1 VGDALGAR
9 EGSDMDILWVALGV
23 CVIVG
28 FVFVILARHWQRLLA
43 HQAWS
48 IRRLTDRLHSLE
60 EVADPN
66 FRRKL
71 DESAPSPLEQFYTFG
86 LGLSDRFWRDTVE
99 TTDAQ
104 RAFIRDEGNFLGAVK
119 IERWRSHTV
128 LTVTELL
135 PQNKS
140 ANWQTRSFDIFPED
154 LSEDAPVTLW
164 QMPLAEA
171 KAGAATGRVPTIEL
185 RWQDG
190 ALALCALQDRSAA
203 GDADVIALVPDER
216 ILLSIP
222 LDPERL
228 EPFRQTESSAQE
240 KLPEEF
246 DKIPG
251 NGAASNGHQFVAFY
265 GSDDSDTGI
274 EWHLCLRDLARR
286 SEWDRWR
293 IVEAIQ
299 MTKVS

>member
-1 VGDALGAR
+1 
-9 EGSDMDILWVALGV
+9 MDIVWVALGV

-28 FVFVILARHWQRLLA
+28 FVFVVLARHWQRLLA

-86 LGLSDRFWRDTVE
+86 LGLSDRFWRNTVE

-104 RAFIRDEGNFLGAVK
+104 RDFIREQGNFLGSVK

-128 LTVTELL
+128 LTVTEVL

-140 ANWQTRSFDIFPED
+140 ANWQTRTFDIFPEN
-154 LSEDAPVTLW
+154 LSDDAPVTLW

-171 KAGAATGRVPTIEL
+171 NAGSATGRVPTIEL

-190 ALALCALQDRSAA
+190 ALALCASQERRSAEN
-203 GDADVIALVPDER
+203 ADVITLVPDER
-216 ILLSIP
+216 ILLSVP
-222 LDPERL
+222 LDPELL
-228 EPFRQTESSAQE
+228 EAFRQPDLAAMDE
-240 KLPEEF
+240 LPEEF
-246 DKIPG
+246 DKLPS
-251 NGAASNGHQFVAFY
+251 NGTNSNGHQFVAFY
-265 GSDDSDTGI
+265 GGDDSDSGI
-274 EWHLCLRDLARR
+274 AWHLCLRDLARR

-293 IVEAIQ
+293 VVEAIQ

>member
-1 VGDALGAR
+1 M
-9 EGSDMDILWVALGV
+9 EILWVALGV
-23 CVIVG
+23 CIIVG

-86 LGLSDRFWRDTVE
+86 LGLSDRFWHKTVE
-99 TTDAQ
+99 TSDAQ
-104 RAFIRDEGNFLGAVK
+104 RAFIREEGNFLGSVK

-128 LTVTELL
+128 LTVTEVL

-140 ANWQTRSFDIFPED
+140 ANWQTRTFDVFPEN
-154 LSEDAPVTLW
+154 LSEDGPVTLW
-164 QMPLAEA
+164 QMPLAGA
-171 KAGAATGRVPTIEL
+171 KAGAATGRMPTIEL

-190 ALALCALQDRSAA
+190 ALALCALQDRRA
-203 GDADVIALVPDER
+203 GVDDDVIALVPDER
-216 ILLSIP
+216 ILLSVP
-222 LDPERL
+222 LDPELL
-228 EPFRQTESSAQE
+228 EPFRQAEVSAQE
-240 KLPEEF
+240 DMPEEF
-246 DKIPG
+246 IKLPSSE
-251 NGAASNGHQFVAFY
+251 AAANGHQFVAFY
-265 GSDDSDTGI
+265 GSDDADSGI

-293 IVEAIQ
+293 VVEAIQ

>member
-1 VGDALGAR
+1 
-9 EGSDMDILWVALGV
+9 MDILWIALGV

-71 DESAPSPLEQFYTFG
+71 DESAPSPLAQFFTFG
-86 LGLSDRFWRDTVE
+86 LGLGDRFWRNTVE
-99 TTDAQ
+99 TTEAQ
-104 RAFIRDEGNFLGAVK
+104 RAFIREEGNFLGSVK
-119 IERWRSHTV
+119 IERWRSHIV
-128 LTVTELL
+128 LTVTEVL

-140 ANWQTRSFDIFPED
+140 ANWQTRTFDIFPEN
-154 LSEDAPVTLW
+154 LSDDAPVTLW
-164 QMPLAEA
+164 QMPLA
-171 KAGAATGRVPTIEL
+171 KPQVGAASGRVPTIEL

-190 ALALCALQDRSAA
+190 ALALCALQDRRAA
-203 GDADVIALVPDER
+203 DNADVITLAPEER
-216 ILLSIP
+216 ILLSVP
-222 LDPERL
+222 LDPELL
-228 EPFRQTESSAQE
+228 EPFRQPDRGALDE
-240 KLPEEF
+240 LPEEF
-246 DKIPG
+246 DKLHT
-251 NGAASNGHQFVAFY
+251 NGTNSNGHQFVAFY
-265 GSDDSDTGI
+265 GSDDAETGI
-274 EWHLCLRDLARR
+274 EWHLCLRDLARH

-293 IVEAIQ
+293 VVEAIE

>member
-1 VGDALGAR
+1 M
-9 EGSDMDILWVALGV
+9 EILWVALGV
-23 CVIVG
+23 CIIVG

-86 LGLSDRFWRDTVE
+86 LGLGDRFWHKTVE
-99 TTDAQ
+99 TSDAQ
-104 RAFIRDEGNFLGAVK
+104 RAFIREEGNFLGSVK

-140 ANWQTRSFDIFPED
+140 ANWQTRTFDVFPEN
-154 LSEDAPVTLW
+154 LSEDGPVTLW
-164 QMPLAEA
+164 QMPLAAA

-190 ALALCALQDRSAA
+190 ALALCALQDRRA
-203 GDADVIALVPDER
+203 GVDDDVIALVPDER
-216 ILLSIP
+216 ILLSVP
-222 LDPERL
+222 LDPELL
-228 EPFRQTESSAQE
+228 EPFRQAGVSAQE
-240 KLPEEF
+240 DMPEEF
-246 DKIPG
+246 IKLPS
-251 NGAASNGHQFVAFY
+251 NEAAANGHQFVAFY
-265 GSDDSDTGI
+265 GSDDADSGI

>member
-1 VGDALGAR
+1 
-9 EGSDMDILWVALGV
+9 MDILWVALGV

-28 FVFVILARHWQRLLA
+28 FVFVVLARHWQRLLA

-86 LGLSDRFWRDTVE
+86 LGLSDRFWRNTVE

-104 RAFIRDEGNFLGAVK
+104 RAFIREEGNFLGAVK

-128 LTVTELL
+128 LTVTEVL

-140 ANWQTRSFDIFPED
+140 ANWQTRTFDIFPENLND
-154 LSEDAPVTLW
+154 DTPVTLW

-171 KAGAATGRVPTIEL
+171 KAGAATGKVPTIEL

-190 ALALCALQDRSAA
+190 ALALCASQDRHAA
-203 GDADVIALVPDER
+203 DNNGVISLVPDER
-216 ILLSIP
+216 ILLAVP

-228 EPFRQTESSAQE
+228 EPFRQAEASAQHE
-240 KLPEEF
+240 LPEEF
-246 DKIPG
+246 DKLPG
-251 NGAASNGHQFVAFY
+251 NGTNSNGHQFVAFY
-265 GSDDSDTGI
+265 GSDNADAGI
-274 EWHLCLRDLARR
+274 EWHLCLRDLARH

>member
-9 EGSDMDILWVALGV
+9 EGSDMDIVWVALGV

-28 FVFVILARHWQRLLA
+28 FVFVVLARHWQRLLA

-71 DESAPSPLEQFYTFG
+71 DESAPSPLEQFFTFG
-86 LGLSDRFWRDTVE
+86 LGLSDRFWRNTVE

-104 RAFIRDEGNFLGAVK
+104 RAFIREEGNFLGSVK

-128 LTVTELL
+128 LTVTEVL

-140 ANWQTRSFDIFPED
+140 ANWQTRTFDVFPEN
-154 LSEDAPVTLW
+154 LSDDAPVTLW

-171 KAGAATGRVPTIEL
+171 KVGAASGRVPTIEL

-190 ALALCALQDRSAA
+190 ALALCALQDRRPA
-203 GDADVIALVPDER
+203 DTDDVITLVPEER
-216 ILLSIP
+216 ILLSVP
-222 LDPERL
+222 LDPELL
-228 EPFRQTESSAQE
+228 EPFRQADRAALDE
-240 KLPEEF
+240 LPEEF
-246 DKIPG
+246 EKLHS
-251 NGAASNGHQFVAFY
+251 NGATSNGHQFVAFY
-265 GSDDSDTGI
+265 GSDDAETGI
-274 EWHLCLRDLARR
+274 EWHLCLRDLARH

-293 IVEAIQ
+293 IVEAIE

>member
-1 VGDALGAR
+1 
-9 EGSDMDILWVALGV
+9 MDILWVALGV

-71 DESAPSPLEQFYTFG
+71 DESAPSPLEQFFTFG
-86 LGLSDRFWRDTVE
+86 LGLSDRFWRNTVE
-99 TTDAQ
+99 TNDTE
-104 RAFIRDEGNFLGAVK
+104 RAFIREEGNFLGSVK

-128 LTVTELL
+128 LTVTEVL

-140 ANWQTRSFDIFPED
+140 ANWQTRTFDIFPEN
-154 LSEDAPVTLW
+154 LSDDAPVTLW

-171 KAGAATGRVPTIEL
+171 KVGAASGRVPTIEL

-190 ALALCALQDRSAA
+190 ALALCALQDRRPAENS
-203 GDADVIALVPDER
+203 DVITLVPEER
-216 ILLSIP
+216 ILLSVP
-222 LDPERL
+222 LDPELL
-228 EPFRQTESSAQE
+228 EPFRRPDRGALDE
-240 KLPEEF
+240 LPEEF
-246 DKIPG
+246 NKLHS
-251 NGAASNGHQFVAFY
+251 NGANSNGHQFVAFY
-265 GSDDSDTGI
+265 GSDDAETGI
-274 EWHLCLRDLARR
+274 EWHLCLRDLARH

-293 IVEAIQ
+293 IVEAIE

>member
-1 VGDALGAR
+1 M
-9 EGSDMDILWVALGV
+9 EILWVALGV
-23 CVIVG
+23 CIIVG

-86 LGLSDRFWRDTVE
+86 LGLSDRFWHKTVE
-99 TTDAQ
+99 TSDAQ
-104 RAFIRDEGNFLGAVK
+104 RAFIREEGNFLGSVK

-128 LTVTELL
+128 LTVTEVL

-140 ANWQTRSFDIFPED
+140 ANWQTRTFDVFPEN
-154 LSEDAPVTLW
+154 LSEDGPVTLW
-164 QMPLAEA
+164 QMPLAGV

-190 ALALCALQDRSAA
+190 ALALCALQDRRA
-203 GDADVIALVPDER
+203 GVDDDVIALVPDER
-216 ILLSIP
+216 ILLSVP
-222 LDPERL
+222 LDPELL
-228 EPFRQTESSAQE
+228 EPFRQAEVSAQE
-240 KLPEEF
+240 DMPEEF
-246 DKIPG
+246 IKLPSSE
-251 NGAASNGHQFVAFY
+251 AAANGHQFVAFY
-265 GSDDSDTGI
+265 GSDDADSGI

-293 IVEAIQ
+293 VVEAIQ

>member
-1 VGDALGAR
+1 
-9 EGSDMDILWVALGV
+9 MDILWVALGV

-71 DESAPSPLEQFYTFG
+71 DESAPPALEQFYTFG
-86 LGLSDRFWRDTVE
+86 LRLSDRFWRETLDTSEV
-99 TTDAQ
+99 Q
-104 RAFIRDEGNFLGAVK
+104 RAFIREHGNFLGSVK

-128 LTVTELL
+128 VTVTEVL

-140 ANWQTRSFDIFPED
+140 ANWETRTFDIFPE
-154 LSEDAPVTLW
+154 APEGRKFVTLW
-164 QMPLAEA
+164 EMPLAEA
-171 KAGAATGRVPTIEL
+171 KASSATGRVPTIEL
-185 RWQDG
+185 RWSDEMLQ
-190 ALALCALQDRSAA
+190 LCAVDDLRAA
-203 GDADVIALVPDER
+203 GADDVIAFAPEERVILSVPLEAA
-216 ILLSIP
+216 S
-222 LDPERL
+222 L
-228 EPFRQTESSAQE
+228 EPFRKGQ
-240 KLPEEF
+240 
-246 DKIPG
+246 D
-251 NGAASNGHQFVAFY
+251 AADDAIWEIEPAATNELNSNGHQFTSFY
-265 GSDDSDTGI
+265 GADDEATGI

-286 SEWDRWR
+286 SDWDRWK
-293 IVEAIQ
+293 IVETLP

>member
-1 VGDALGAR
+1 
-9 EGSDMDILWVALGV
+9 MDILWVALAV

-28 FVFVILARHWQRLLA
+28 FVFVVLARHWQRLLA

-86 LGLSDRFWRDTVE
+86 IRLSDRFWRNTLETSDT
-99 TTDAQ
+99 Q
-104 RAFIRDEGNFLGAVK
+104 RLFIREQGNFLGSVK

-128 LTVTELL
+128 LTVTEVL

-140 ANWQTRSFDIFPED
+140 ANWQTRSFDIFPETS
-154 LSEDAPVTLW
+154 SEQHFVTLW
-164 QMPLAEA
+164 EMPLAEA
-171 KAGAATGRVPTIEL
+171 KASSAMGRVPTIEL
-185 RWQDG
+185 RWND
-190 ALALCALQDRSAA
+190 ATLELCALQDRGASAS
-203 GDADVIALVPDER
+203 ADVIALVPEER
-216 ILLSIP
+216 VLLSVP
-222 LDPERL
+222 LDAASL
-228 EPFRQTESSAQE
+228 EPFRKAADQDADEGSADFERPQ
-240 KLPEEF
+240 
-246 DKIPG
+246 
-251 NGAASNGHQFVAFY
+251 AY
-265 GSDDSDTGI
+265 GSDLNGAQFMSYYGGDDAETGI

-293 IVEAIQ
+293 IVETVP

>member
-1 VGDALGAR
+1 
-9 EGSDMDILWVALGV
+9 MDILWVALGV

-71 DESAPSPLEQFYTFG
+71 DESAPSPLEQFFTFG
-86 LGLSDRFWRDTVE
+86 LGLSDRFWRNTVE

-104 RAFIRDEGNFLGAVK
+104 RAFIREEGNFLGSVK

-128 LTVTELL
+128 LTVTEVL
-135 PQNKS
+135 PQNKA
-140 ANWQTRSFDIFPED
+140 ANWQTRTFDIFPEN
-154 LSEDAPVTLW
+154 LSDDAPVTLW

-171 KAGAATGRVPTIEL
+171 KAGAASGRVPTIEL

-190 ALALCALQDRSAA
+190 ALALCALEDRRGADS
-203 GDADVIALVPDER
+203 GDVITLVPEER
-216 ILLSIP
+216 ILLSVP
-222 LDPERL
+222 LDPELL
-228 EPFRQTESSAQE
+228 EPFRQPDRGALDE
-240 KLPEEF
+240 LPEEF
-246 DKIPG
+246 EKLRS
-251 NGAASNGHQFVAFY
+251 NGTNSNGHQFVAFY
-265 GSDDSDTGI
+265 GSDDAETGI
-274 EWHLCLRDLARR
+274 EWHLCLRDLARH

-293 IVEAIQ
+293 VVEAIE